1 MDLICTN
8 CGEPWDLDHVLHD
21 AEPGDFERD
30 GGLITRCPHC
40 EEQTKTP
47 LPEKERERLSVIAEV
62 APFFG
67 DDVDGLAC
75 FLEDMAF
82 LDPED

>member
-8 CGEPWDLDHVLHD
+8 CKEPWDLYHVLHEAD
-21 AEPGDFERD
+21 PQDFERD
-30 GGLITRCPHC
+30 DGLITRCPHC

-67 DDVDGLAC
+67 DDVDGLSC

>member
-8 CGEPWDLDHVLHD
+8 CKEPWDLDHVLHD

-30 GGLITRCPHC
+30 GGLITRCPCC
-40 EEQTKTP
+40 EEREKTP
-47 LPEKERERLSVIAEV
+47 LPEKAQERLDTTAVV
-62 APFFG
+62 APLFG